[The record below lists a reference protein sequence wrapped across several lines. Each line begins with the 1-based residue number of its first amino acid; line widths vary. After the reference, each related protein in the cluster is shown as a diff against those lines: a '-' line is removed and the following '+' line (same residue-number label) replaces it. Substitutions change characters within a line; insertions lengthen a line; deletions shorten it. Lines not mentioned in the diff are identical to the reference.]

1 LIKKAVLKNKLKKK
15 EELIIMQETRRA
27 PKHLVD
33 AFKEISTCNISDAL
47 DKLGLPCGTFGINP
61 LYDCPRIAGTAVTM
75 RIVPDGSM
83 QTSGHM
89 GADPLDIAQPGDVLV
104 FDNGGRLDQNCW
116 GEIVT
121 YAALQKGVIGVI
133 IDGAARDVDVTKEMG
148 FPVYAKGIVPLTARK
163 RNVQGD
169 YNCPVRIGGL
179 QVNPGEIVVADIN
192 GVVVIPIDK
201 AEDVLKVCRE
211 MLERENEIIRKI
223 KAGVSFRDVDK
234 ASGYDKMLEE

>member
-1 LIKKAVLKNKLKKK
+1 MA
-15 EELIIMQETRRA
+15 QEFTRA
-27 PKHLVD
+27 PKHLVE

-47 DKLGLPCGTFGINP
+47 DKLGLPCGTYGIGP

-75 RIVPDGSM
+75 KIVPAGSM
-83 QTSGHM
+83 RPSGHM
-89 GADPLDIAQPGDVLV
+89 GADPLDCAQPGDVLV

-133 IDGAARDVDVTKEMG
+133 VDGAARDMDVTKEMG
-148 FPVYAKGIVPLTARK
+148 FPVYARGTVPLTARN

-192 GVVVIPIDK
+192 GIVVVPTER
-201 AEDVLKVCRE
+201 AEEVLKVCEE
-211 MLERENEIIRKI
+211 MAEREAGIIQKI
-223 KAGVSFRDVDK
+223 KAGVSFKDVDK
-234 ASGYDKMLEE
+234 ASGYDTMLEQK

>member
-1 LIKKAVLKNKLKKK
+1 MKEIK
-15 EELIIMQETRRA
+15 RA
-27 PKHLVD
+27 PKHLVE

-47 DKLGLPCGTFGINP
+47 DKLGLPCGTFGIRP

-75 RIVPDGSM
+75 KIVPAGSM
-83 QTSGHM
+83 RPSGHM
-89 GADPLDIAQPGDVLV
+89 GADPLDAAEPGDVLV

-121 YAALQKGVIGVI
+121 FAALQKGVVGVI
-133 IDGAARDVDVTKEMG
+133 IDGAARDVDVTRQMG
-148 FPVYAKGIVPLTARK
+148 FPVYARGIVPLTARN

-169 YNCPVRIGGL
+169 YNCPVNIGGR

-201 AEDVLKVCRE
+201 AEEVLKACKE
-211 MLERENEIIRKI
+211 IIERENELIRKI
-223 KAGVSFRDVDK
+223 KSGISFADVDRQ
-234 ASGYDKMLEE
+234 SGYDKMLDKK

>member
-1 LIKKAVLKNKLKKK
+1 
-15 EELIIMQETRRA
+15 MPQEFIRA
-27 PKHLVD
+27 PKHLVE

-47 DKLGLPCGTFGINP
+47 DKLGLPCGTYGIRP

-75 RIVPDGSM
+75 RIVPAGSM
-83 QTSGHM
+83 RPSGHM
-89 GADPLDIAQPGDVLV
+89 GADPLDAAQPGDVLV

-121 YAALQKGVIGVI
+121 YAAMQKGVVGVI
-133 IDGAARDVDVTKEMG
+133 IDGAARDVDVTKEIG
-148 FPVYAKGIVPLTARK
+148 FPVYARGTVPLTARN

-169 YNCPVRIGGL
+169 YNCTVRIAGL

-192 GVVVIPIDK
+192 GIVVIPTNR
-201 AEDVLKVCRE
+201 AEEVLQICKE
-211 MLERENEIIRKI
+211 MLEKEAEIIRKI

-234 ASGYDKMLEE
+234 ASGYDKMLEKNKR